1 MAPENSDREGE
12 KPMKTAVM
20 VVALLCFSGFGFAAD
35 KTVKGE
41 VRDPSGKLLYK
52 TYTRGDVTE
61 TRDASGKLV
70 TKSRTRNGSTEVRS
84 PSGKLLY
91 KAK

>member
-1 MAPENSDREGE
+1 
-12 KPMKTAVM
+12 MKTAVM
-20 VVALLCFSGFGFAAD
+20 VVALLCFPVLGFTAD

-41 VRDPSGKLLYK
+41 IRDSGGKLIYK
-52 TYTRGDVTE
+52 TYSKGGTTE

-70 TKSRTRNGSTEVRS
+70 TKSKTTNGKTEVRS
-84 PSGKLLY
+84 PTGKLLY